1 LINKPFATFFD
12 ATNISVDPCTRSS
25 VPTEESLKGLIQHNL
40 ITASG
45 IQFVAEQNG
54 NLLGF
59 ATLYFSFSILQV
71 KKMAILNDLFVIPEA
86 RGQKLGEKLF
96 QTCLSNI
103 RK

>member
-1 LINKPFATFFD
+1 MDFGTPYDAIPQESDNATFFD

-25 VPTEESLKGLIQHNL
+25 VPTEESL
-40 ITASG
+40 SG

-59 ATLYFSFSILQV
+59 AILYFSFSILQV